1 MDPQPNFLL
10 NLLHFLFSIFSG
22 IYDLDPLRGKL
33 FLQKENDPPTNIPSM
48 YKTSSKS
55 WVCISFSFT
64 KHLWINPYSL
74 HLSYP
79 SVKLLAAIGR
89 FDRSEVTRITDYS
102 ILNLLLVL
110 TLSWTFFLLMAP
122 VKVLYLLCSLL
133 LSTSWSV
140 LGLSYVTLH
149 AVLCLPFQETSNNT
163 TSWYLWTYL
172 FQDTLQ
178 VVQNLRM
185 LESLT

>member
-1 MDPQPNFLL
+1 MEYMTLIL
-10 NLLHFLFSIFSG
+10 SG
-22 IYDLDPLRGKL
+22 VSYSYK
-33 FLQKENDPPTNIPSM
+33 KKMPPHKYAFNIQ
-48 YKTSSKS
+48 TSSKS
-55 WVCISFSFT
+55 WACISFSFT
-64 KHLWINPYSL
+64 KPLWISPYSL

-79 SVKLLAAIGR
+79 SVKLLVAIGC
-89 FDRSEVTRITDYS
+89 FNRSEVTRITDYP

-110 TLSWTFFLLMAP
+110 TLSWTFFLLMTP
-122 VKVLYLLCSLL
+122 IKVLHLFCSLL
-133 LSTSWSV
+133 LSASWSV

-163 TSWYLWTYL
+163 TSWYLWAYL

-185 LESLT
+185 LGSLT

>member
-10 NLLHFLFSIFSG
+10 NLLHFLFSIFYG

-33 FLQKENDPPTNIPSM
+33 FLQKENAPP
-48 YKTSSKS
+48 YKYAFSVQTSSKS
-55 WVCISFSFT
+55 WACISFSFT
-64 KHLWINPYSL
+64 KHLWISPYSL

-89 FDRSEVTRITDYS
+89 FDRSEVTRITDYP

-110 TLSWTFFLLMAP
+110 TLSWTFFLLMTP
-122 VKVLYLLCSLL
+122 IKVLHLICSLL
-133 LSTSWSV
+133 LSASWSV

-163 TSWYLWTYL
+163 TSWYLWAYL

-185 LESLT
+185 LGSLT